1 MEEGSNPNITQ
12 KGEIFMRNEMRGLF
26 FAQFALIC
34 LCMFHLSKLFDCSS
48 TLWIGLSILFL
59 IISIAFFLEARDSE
73 ATSHNIILPVGR
85 VWTEFNCFQLKVD
98 KVAIKNGVDGQ
109 RLSDVMFHVENWLTV
124 LKQKENKLSVQME
137 AIAEQNNSSMEVEVL
152 NASIVEVAAGEQQQA
167 CYTIA
172 LPEKAERIRLKFSV
186 TLEHDEKVYQQQ
198 YEFYPAHYE
207 K

>member
-1 MEEGSNPNITQ
+1 MEEGSNPIITQ

-109 RLSDVMFHVENWLTV
+109 RLSDVMFHVENRLTV
-124 LKQKENKLSVQME
+124 LKQEENKLSVQME

-152 NASIVEVAAGEQQQA
+152 NASVVEVAAGEQQA
-167 CYTIA
+167 
-172 LPEKAERIRLKFSV
+172 SV
-186 TLEHDEKVYQQQ
+186 LYHCFTRKSRANTLEIFRDT
-198 YEFYPAHYE
+198 
-207 K
+207 